1 MTAGYRNKLV
11 APSITGPAT
20 YGYCSE
26 KPDAVPLSGTWCA
39 PTGMLRTRGPPL
51 RRELD
56 DLGEPSGLL
65 RHWRVADNVQ
75 LRAHP
80 DWSRL
85 LD

>member
-1 MTAGYRNKLV
+1 
-11 APSITGPAT
+11 
-20 YGYCSE
+20 
-26 KPDAVPLSGTWCA
+26 
-39 PTGMLRTRGPPL
+39 MLRTRVPPL

-80 DWSRL
+80 GWSRL